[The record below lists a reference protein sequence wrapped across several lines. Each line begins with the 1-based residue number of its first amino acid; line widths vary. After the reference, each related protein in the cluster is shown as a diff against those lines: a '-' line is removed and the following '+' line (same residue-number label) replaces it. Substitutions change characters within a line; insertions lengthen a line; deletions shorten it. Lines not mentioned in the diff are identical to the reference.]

1 MRSLASITG
10 FKRQVNS
17 LRPERAQDQAA
28 ASTHPETV
36 TVELLSRAGL
46 FRSGVP
52 RITDD
57 DRKVLSA
64 KLKEMGGGS

>member
-17 LRPERAQDQAA
+17 LRRERDQDQAA

-36 TVELLSRAGL
+36 TVELGYCIFWVVS
-46 FRSGVP
+46 
-52 RITDD
+52 
-57 DRKVLSA
+57 
-64 KLKEMGGGS
+64 